1 MLGLISTNCL
11 IILGSNN
18 IRQTHL
24 SMTEVSEHRS
34 MLSEHWRRKCFSL
47 KFCKM
52 KSLDFRICSKPSIV
66 GSRIYYQ
73 LSNFQKSLNSTMM
86 ALISTPSYGEG
97 PSTTWMSTS
106 RTEWPTKTLSLR
118 AHSTSSP
125 RAIRR
130 SKTSST
136 SWTRMVMV
144 TSTRMKWKHF
154 TKMKTSER
162 AVPALLL
169 RPRSGS
175 RSWSSLIKMATHW
188 STTRTSM
195 VHWVVWFSGEPLT
208 LIPYSRR
215 EELGSHW
222 SRCDVA
228 LTIDF
233 SDKCFLTKSESYYW
247 NN

>member
-11 IILGSNN
+11 IILGSSN

-24 SMTEVSEHRS
+24 SMTEASEHRS

-52 KSLDFRICSKPSIV
+52 KSPDFRICSKTSIV

-106 RTEWPTKTLSLR
+106 RTEWPTITLSLR
-118 AHSTSSP
+118 AHNTSLP
-125 RAIRR
+125 RAKRR

-154 TKMKTSER
+154 TKMKT
-162 AVPALLL
+162 
-169 RPRSGS
+169 
-175 RSWSSLIKMATHW
+175 
-188 STTRTSM
+188 
-195 VHWVVWFSGEPLT
+195 
-208 LIPYSRR
+208 
-215 EELGSHW
+215 
-222 SRCDVA
+222 
-228 LTIDF
+228 
-233 SDKCFLTKSESYYW
+233 
-247 NN
+247 